1 MTDLKSFREKPQN
14 TEALTNFLLSE
25 PGRELTEI
33 LRMIRASMTS
43 DKGLSEGRICGRHD
57 VFQSLDD
64 LFFIGTQPLEPKKT
78 PMSAKG
84 GNIKPHK
91 SVLP

>member
-33 LRMIRASMTS
+33 LRQIRAAMTT
-43 DKGLSEGRICGRHD
+43 DKQITEGRICGRHD
-57 VFQSLDD
+57 VFQHLDD
-64 LFFIGTQPLEPKKT
+64 LFYIGAQPLEPKKS
-78 PMSAKG
+78 PMSSKG
-84 GNIKPHK
+84 GNVKPHK